1 MSLPFFRGESSLF
14 CIGWRGGPGGEFSL
28 QAILR
33 SAALLHTGLDPCASP
48 DGLCQCRLSAGWAA
62 DSKGSGRSI
71 LYTTSRK
78 RHHRSLSFRTQ
89 WGLVQDKEFGLFFCL
104 IILFNIFLSTKVIY
118 RHHIK
123 SRKSKMNIIKIFD
136 NFTKHRYLLV
146 PFL

>member
-14 CIGWRGGPGGEFSL
+14 CIEWWGGHGGSFSSRL
-28 QAILR
+28 FCAVQLSFTQDCI
-33 SAALLHTGLDPCASP
+33 CASP
-48 DGLCQCRLSAGWAA
+48 FGLCDWRLSAGWAA
-62 DSKGSGRSI
+62 DSKGGGHSI

-89 WGLVQDKEFGLFFCL
+89 WGLVQAKELRLFFFLL

-123 SRKSKMNIIKIFD
+123 SRKSKKNIIKTFD

-146 PFL
+146 PSL